1 MGLQCRRRSDVLCSR
16 AEPTFKRPPSPKG
29 EMMSICERKKELK
42 RRRQRKM
49 ERIKQR
55 IRELKAEAAK
65 TKKK

>member
-1 MGLQCRRRSDVLCSR
+1 
-16 AEPTFKRPPSPKG
+16 
-29 EMMSICERKKELK
+29 MSICERKKDLK

-49 ERIKQR
+49 ERMKER